1 MTSEKKEVFL
11 TSEGFL
17 EIEEEL
23 NELKT
28 VKRPEIIKAI
38 KEARALGDLSENA
51 DYHAAREE
59 QAIIEGR
66 IQELEYLVDH
76 ATIISEE
83 ASDKARIGSS
93 VIIKYV
99 GEDDSE
105 EYKIVGSTEA
115 DPFENKISNESP
127 IAKAIIGHKKG
138 EIVTVES
145 PNGKY
150 EIEILEITVNI
161 IITMFAMLF
170 VIVYDLYSP
179 AKICTNSFKIL
190 PPSNGYNGNRLNM
203 NINIFEYITKSIGS
217 FRIVVICVNL

>member
-99 GEDDSE
+99 VEDDSE

-150 EIEILEITVNI
+150 EIEILEI
-161 IITMFAMLF
+161 
-170 VIVYDLYSP
+170 
-179 AKICTNSFKIL
+179 K
-190 PPSNGYNGNRLNM
+190 
-203 NINIFEYITKSIGS
+203 
-217 FRIVVICVNL
+217 